1 MPVNPFIPWL
11 FAAFVPAVLGQ
22 VIGAR
27 IGSPWI
33 SGAAALFLPAMSI
46 AVAMKVNSPYW
57 DRARAPVGLEAI
69 ADASR
74 RNARLIAWTW
84 AAGAISMLAVY
95 RLSGLRWQ
103 HGWQYGSGMVAIA
116 ALVFIY
122 ALSIE
127 HPSSPL
133 RRKRFLNAV
142 ALMAAAQ
149 GIAAIAG
156 IMMLVMSG
164 KLGSMKGDWAA
175 NIIFIAGGFA
185 ITVLSAIAVRTHAR
199 LSLDDKDVRQEL

>member
-1 MPVNPFIPWL
+1 MCSSDL
-11 FAAFVPAVLGQ
+11 Q
-22 VIGAR
+22 
-27 IGSPWI
+27 
-33 SGAAALFLPAMSI
+33 
-46 AVAMKVNSPYW
+46 PYW
-57 DRARAPVGLEAI
+57 NRTTPPTGIEAL

-103 HGWQYGSGMVAIA
+103 HGWQYGSGMVVIA
-116 ALVFIY
+116 ALVFVY

-127 HPSSPL
+127 SPSSPL
-133 RRKRFLNAV
+133 RRSRLLNAV
-142 ALMAAAQ
+142 ALMAAVQ
-149 GIAAIAG
+149 GIAGTAG
-156 IMMLVMSG
+156 IMMLVISG

-199 LSLDDKDVRQEL
+199 ISLDDRDGRPGS

>member
-11 FAAFVPAVLGQ
+11 LAAFVPAVIGQ

-33 SGAAALFLPAMSI
+33 SGAAAMFLPIMSI
-46 AVAMKVNSPYW
+46 VVALKVNSPYW
-57 DRARAPVGLEAI
+57 QRATAPSGIQAI

-84 AAGAISMLAVY
+84 AAGAVSMLAVY
-95 RLSGLRWQ
+95 RFSGLRWQ
-103 HGWQYGSGMVAIA
+103 HGWQYGSGMVLIA
-116 ALVFIY
+116 SLIFIY

-127 HPSSPL
+127 SPSSPL
-133 RRKRFLNAV
+133 RRPRLLNAV

-149 GIAAIAG
+149 GIAGTAG
-156 IMMLVMSG
+156 IMMLVISG

-175 NIIFIAGGFA
+175 NIIFVAGGFA
-185 ITVLSAIAVRTHAR
+185 IMVLSAIAVRTHAR
-199 LSLDDKDVRQEL
+199 LSLCDRDGRQVS